1 MFGHTDARRF
11 FATVFAA
18 LLMSSMAIGTAV
30 GPAQP
35 VTAEFA

>member
-11 FATVFAA
+11 FATIFAA
-18 LLMSSMAIGTAV
+18 LLMSSMAVGAAV

-35 VTAEFA
+35 VPTQIA